1 MGASKLDHLIF
12 DLDGTLVDSAES
24 IKRALIESCK
34 VNNIEPMIL
43 ISEIKIGPPLDEIIR
58 SILPYEESSRHVLFK
73 ETFVGLYDRKFCKEC
88 MVYPG
93 AIDALSQAA
102 VNADLFLVTNKRII
116 PTIEILR
123 HHNMVH
129 TFKAI
134 IGCDSVEN
142 NAFSKAKSINHLI
155 TKYDLSESDCTY
167 FGDTEGDA
175 AACHEASVD
184 FVYVSWGYGDA
195 KEMANLKCLTMNG
208 WDELCG
214 FIGRVQLAE

>member
-1 MGASKLDHLIF
+1 LDHFIF

-24 IKRALIESCK
+24 IRRALIESCE
-34 VNNIEPMIL
+34 VNNIEPMIP
-43 ISEIKIGPPLDEIIR
+43 IPEIKIGPPLDEIIR
-58 SILPYEESSRHVLFK
+58 SILPYEESSRHELFK
-73 ETFVGLYDRKFCKEC
+73 KTFVELYDRKFCKEG

-123 HHNMVH
+123 HHNMVQ

-155 TKYDLSESDCTY
+155 NKYGLCESDCTY

-175 AACHEASVD
+175 AACHEAGVD

-195 KEMANLKCLTMNG
+195 KEMANLKCLTMNS

>member
-1 MGASKLDHLIF
+1 MDNFIF

-24 IKRALIESCK
+24 IRRALIESCK
-34 VNNIEPMIL
+34 VNNIEPMTP
-43 ISEIKIGPPLDEIIR
+43 ISEIIIGPPLDEIIR
-58 SILPYEESSRHVLFK
+58 SILPYEERSRHVLLK
-73 ETFVGLYDRKFCKEC
+73 KTFVELYDRKFCKEC
-88 MVYPG
+88 ILYPG
-93 AIDALSQAA
+93 AIDALSKAA

-116 PTIEILR
+116 PTIKILR

-142 NAFSKAKSINHLI
+142 NIFSKAKSINYLI
-155 TKYDLSESDCTY
+155 NKYDLSASDCTY

-175 AACHEASVD
+175 VACCEADID
-184 FVYVSWGYGDA
+184 FISVSWGYGNA
-195 KEMANLKCLTMNG
+195 KKMANIKCLTMNN
-208 WDELCG
+208 WDELCD

>member
-1 MGASKLDHLIF
+1 MDHFIF

-24 IKRALIESCK
+24 IRRALIESCE
-34 VNNIEPMIL
+34 VNNIEPMIP
-43 ISEIKIGPPLDEIIR
+43 ISEIKIGPMLDEIIS
-58 SILPYEESSRHVLFK
+58 SILPYEESSRHDLFK
-73 ETFVGLYDRKFCKEC
+73 KTFVELYDRKFCKEG

-123 HHNMVH
+123 HHNMVQ

-155 TKYDLSESDCTY
+155 NKYGLCESDCTY

-175 AACHEASVD
+175 AACHEAGVD

-195 KEMANLKCLTMNG
+195 KEMANLKCLTMNS

>member
-1 MGASKLDHLIF
+1 MDHLIF

-24 IKRALIESCK
+24 IRGALTESCK
-34 VNNIEPMIL
+34 VNNIEPTIP

-58 SILPYEESSRHVLFK
+58 IILPYEENSRRDLFK
-73 ETFVGLYDRKFCKEC
+73 KTFVELYDRKFCKEC
-88 MVYPG
+88 TVYPG
-93 AIDALSQAA
+93 ATDALSKAA

-116 PTIEILR
+116 PTIKILR

-129 TFKAI
+129 AFKVI

-155 TKYDLSESDCTY
+155 NKYDLSESDCTY

-175 AACHEASVD
+175 AACHEAGVD